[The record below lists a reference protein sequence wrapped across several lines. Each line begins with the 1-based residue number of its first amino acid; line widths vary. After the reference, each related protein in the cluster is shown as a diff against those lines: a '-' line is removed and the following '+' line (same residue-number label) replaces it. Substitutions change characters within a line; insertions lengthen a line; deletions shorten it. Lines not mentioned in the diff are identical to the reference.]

1 MMKMLLVLSI
11 KKNCPDITIII
22 KYFLNDGT
30 LLKISDIILF

>member
-11 KKNCPDITIII
+11 KKNCPDMAVII
-22 KYFLNDGT
+22 KYFLNDGI